1 MYIFHNN
8 GKDNIKDE
16 LINIMRGEFNMKYKR
31 LTLILSAFIIS
42 IIYIVHPYII
52 EENKT
57 IDGFKKDIIRFHVRA
72 NSDKKEDQD
81 LKLKVRDEILDVMGE
96 KFNKVN
102 SLEES
107 REVIKE
113 NIDEMKII
121 AREVIANNGKDYD
134 VAISL
139 GQDYFPIRKYGNMV
153 FPQGEYE
160 TLMIEIG
167 EGKGQ
172 NWWCVMFPPL
182 CFIDIT
188 HSVAIEE
195 DELEEY
201 IVDEEKPLKLK
212 SKIVDFVKKIIAK

>member
-1 MYIFHNN
+1 
-8 GKDNIKDE
+8 
-16 LINIMRGEFNMKYKR
+16 MKYKR

-212 SKIVDFVKKIIAK
+212 SKIVDFVKKIIGK